1 MKSTSHIQS
10 KLWLLEILEL
20 ISQRMMVSKDIAI
33 DNWPKMKQEI
43 QDITKEL
50 IDEVVSIINKS
61 KSFTHRTEVKTGLF
75 NLFSKEEKETSL
87 YDFVKIFPPTIFDS
101 YEKYNENI
109 KRISKNKEISLISN
123 KCHKKSNTEHPR

>member
-20 ISQRMMVSKDIAI
+20 ISQRMMVSKDISI

-61 KSFTHRTEVKTGLF
+61 KSFTHRAEVKTGLF
-75 NLFSKEEKETSL
+75 NLF
-87 YDFVKIFPPTIFDS
+87 
-101 YEKYNENI
+101 
-109 KRISKNKEISLISN
+109 NK
-123 KCHKKSNTEHPR
+123 